1 MRACYNDSNK
11 FYFFQRRRRKQK
23 MNLSILMNLNVFFA
37 FFSFFLVFLLSIIHI
52 IMISCFLM
60 IVFTTLSK
68 RINFV
73 RKQQQIK
80 LEIYTK
86 QNKKAFHNHEYE
98 NGNFSTR
105 KKRTFFISF
114 FSLFH
119 K

>member
-1 MRACYNDSNK
+1 
-11 FYFFQRRRRKQK
+11 
-23 MNLSILMNLNVFFA
+23 
-37 FFSFFLVFLLSIIHI
+37 
-52 IMISCFLM
+52 M

-105 KKRTFFISF
+105 KKEHFSSVFFPYFISDK
-114 FSLFH
+114 SQSKLD
-119 K
+119 